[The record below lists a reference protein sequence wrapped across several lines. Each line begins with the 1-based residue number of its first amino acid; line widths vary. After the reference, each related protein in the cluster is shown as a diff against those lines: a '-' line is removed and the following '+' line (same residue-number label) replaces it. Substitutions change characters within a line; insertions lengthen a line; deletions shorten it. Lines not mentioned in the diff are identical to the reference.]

1 MTKVSTV
8 FYKTRN
14 WIQFHKEGRL
24 VTEGGDDGVEVTITM
39 TSGHNGEIYLLFW
52 KVVPDSYRV
61 LCFLISG
68 GQGLIAQGQ

>member
-1 MTKVSTV
+1 MTNVSTV

-24 VTEGGDDGVEVTITM
+24 VTNGGVEVTITM
-39 TSGHNGEIYLLFW
+39 TSGHNGKMQLLFW

-61 LCFLISG
+61 LCFLNSG
-68 GQGLIAQGQ
+68 GQGLIA